1 MSINNTVLMGRLT
14 AAPELKATPSG
25 KYVLK
30 FSVAVERNY
39 AKQGEERKTD
49 FINCVAWNKTA
60 EFICNYF
67 SKGDMIAVVG
77 SIQTDSY
84 TDKDGNKRTSFEINV
99 ENVSF
104 CGAKSNN
111 GNQPAQTSGDFQPIV
126 EMDDDD
132 DLPF

>member
-1 MSINNTVLMGRLT
+1 MGVNNSVLMGRLT
-14 AAPELKATPSG
+14 AAPELRVTPSG
-25 KYVLK
+25 KNVTR

-60 EFICNYF
+60 EFICKYF

-84 TDKDGNKRTSFEINV
+84 TDKDVNKRTSFEINV

-104 CGAKSNN
+104 CGGKSNN
-111 GNQPAQTSGDFQPIV
+111 GNQSAQTSDDFQPVI